1 MTGFEFLLFVI
12 GSILWPP
19 KGIIYMEEQAIQW
32 MVAFSHAW
40 INAYGAVFI
49 TVIAI
54 YVVIMFVVFER
65 MPHPVAHGG
74 GIGRR
79 VFHFIW
85 SMLIVV
91 LFSWIF
97 LIVGALTGE
106 RNGNRGERFARVENQ
121 YTNRITRNFGTV
133 YRITRLSLHFR
144 LGRAIYRF
152 CFWLTGL
159 IPAIARNNRL
169 HEVLARIMAMVVILW
184 GVWNI
189 PYDITH

>member
-1 MTGFEFLLFVI
+1 MTGFEFLLYVI
-12 GSILWPP
+12 WSILWPP

-32 MVAFSHAW
+32 LVAFSHAW
-40 INAYGAVFI
+40 INAYGGAII

-65 MPHPVAHGG
+65 MPRPAAHGG
-74 GIGRR
+74 IIGRIFR
-79 VFHFIW
+79 FVW
-85 SMLIVV
+85 SMIVV
-91 LFSWIF
+91 ILFAWVF
-97 LIVGALTGE
+97 LIVGALVGQRE
-106 RNGNRGERFARVENQ
+106 GNRGERFARVENQ
-121 YTNRITRNFGTV
+121 YTNHITRNFGTTF
-133 YRITRLSLHFR
+133 RITRLSLHFR

-152 CFWLTGL
+152 CFWLTGF

-169 HEVLARIMAMVVILW
+169 HEVLARVLAMVVILW